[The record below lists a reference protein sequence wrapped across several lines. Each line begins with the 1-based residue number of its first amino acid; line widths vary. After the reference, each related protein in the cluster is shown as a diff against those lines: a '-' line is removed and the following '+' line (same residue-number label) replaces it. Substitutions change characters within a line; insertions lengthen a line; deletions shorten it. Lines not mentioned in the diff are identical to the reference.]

1 MKPRSTIEQAVVLL
15 ARREHSAAELRQK
28 LQQAGHETDKIHD
41 ALTTLQQN
49 GLQDDQRFAEAYIR
63 SRLLRGYGELRI
75 RQELKQKGVADDL
88 ANLSIQQAEIDWFAL
103 AAEVRRKRFGE
114 QCPDDFKDRARQ
126 MRFLQYRGFTHD
138 QITESFKLN

>member
-1 MKPRSTIEQAVVLL
+1 MKSRSATEQAVGLL
-15 ARREHSAAELRQK
+15 ARREHSAAELQQK

-75 RQELKQKGVADDL
+75 RQELKQKGVTDDL

>member
-126 MRFLQYRGFTHD
+126 MRFLQYR
-138 QITESFKLN
+138 K

>member
-1 MKPRSTIEQAVVLL
+1 MKPRSATEQAIGLL
-15 ARREHSAAELRQK
+15 ARREHSSAELQQK
-28 LQQAGHETDKIHD
+28 LQQAGHEPDKIHG
-41 ALTTLQQN
+41 ALATLQQN

>member
-1 MKPRSTIEQAVVLL
+1 MKSRSATEQAIGLL
-15 ARREHSAAELRQK
+15 ARREHSAAELQQK
-28 LQQAGHETDKIHD
+28 LQQAGHETDKIHG
-41 ALTTLQQN
+41 ALVMLQQN

-103 AAEVRRKRFGE
+103 ATEVRCKRFGE